1 MSIFS
6 KPDVPK
12 PVAQANAP
20 ITASAAELA
29 GGSTSPTPA
38 AASLIST
45 SAAGLTRK
53 PKTQKTSLIGG
64 A

>member
-1 MSIFS
+1 MSLFS

-20 ITASAAELA
+20 VAANAAELP
-29 GGSTSPTPA
+29 GGTTVANPA